1 MRYIVMQM
9 LNIKQVAA
17 RLGVCVRTA
26 ENHLASGRLPKP
38 ARFGRLRRWS
48 DEQIDA
54 FIKAEIERVGG
65 SDTGGGTPGLGLGR
79 GRPRSK

>member
-1 MRYIVMQM
+1 MRYKVTQM
-9 LNIKQVAA
+9 LNLDEVAD
-17 RLGVCVRTA
+17 RLGMCRRTA

-65 SDTGGGTPGLGLGR
+65 NEAPAVPRPRGP
-79 GRPRSK
+79 GRPRSE